1 MCPYNRDTDY
11 VFGSPEMKGTQPYSP
26 DTMRAKILKP
36 AAARAGIGKVI
47 GWHSFRR
54 TYATLLQSDGAA
66 VKTTQDL
73 LRHADAKTTMNSY
86 AQSIPEE
93 RRAAQSKVASRIF
106 GNGLKLKSG
115 NVKSVPRKLAIS

>member
-1 MCPYNRDTDY
+1 
-11 VFGSPEMKGTQPYSP
+11 MKGTQPFSP
-26 DTMRAKILKP
+26 DTMRAKTLKP

-86 AQSIPEE
+86 AQSIPAE
-93 RRAAQSKVASRIF
+93 RRAAQSKVASKIVPRRVNEVVNIVES
-106 GNGLKLKSG
+106 GNGR
-115 NVKSVPRKLAIS
+115 SVPGKLDGV